1 MYSLEHTVE
10 AARGLDAPY
19 HGIENLILMWDAH
32 KGFQRPGTQNKRIR
46 TTVHFFSPAAF
57 PHIVCSSRYP
67 LAAYMDRY
75 CAGDETCF

>member
-1 MYSLEHTVE
+1 MYSLERTVE

-46 TTVHFFSPAAF
+46 TTVHFFF
-57 PHIVCSSRYP
+57 PGGLSSHRVLKQVP
-67 LAAYMDRY
+67 LGCLYGPVLRWR
-75 CAGDETCF
+75 